1 MLDRLMTTDDLV
13 KYLNLDLRTI
23 YGFIKNKK
31 IPAIKIGREW
41 RFRKKDIDGWLDDH
55 RVIALKTQIT
65 KRKILIVDD
74 EEDVR
79 NLISRALSR
88 AGYEVEVA
96 PDGEG
101 AIEMLSKNYYHV
113 LLTDLKM
120 PGLSGIELIEETK
133 KIHPDV
139 QTIILTGFPS
149 MESAIDAVNL
159 GCAGYLQKPLQD
171 INDVVTAVNNAVR
184 ATSRS

>member
-1 MLDRLMTTDDLV
+1 MLDKLMTTDDLV

-41 RFRKKDIDGWLDDH
+41 RFRKKDIDVWLDDH
-55 RVIALKTQIT
+55 RVTPAKAQIT
-65 KRKILIVDD
+65 KRKILVVDD

-79 NLISRALSR
+79 NLIARTLSR

-96 PDGEG
+96 SDGES
-101 AIEMLSKNYYHV
+101 ALELLQKNHYHV
-113 LLTDLKM
+113 LFTDLKM
-120 PGLSGIELIEETK
+120 PGMSGIDLIEEAQ
-133 KIHPDV
+133 KIHADL
-139 QTIILTGFPS
+139 QTLVLTAFAS
-149 MESAIDAVNL
+149 QETAIDAVNL
-159 GCAGYLQKPLQD
+159 RCAGYLQKPLTD

-184 ATSRS
+184 GIARA